1 MREATIASSGRTAP
15 RASSGRMALVAV
27 GALTA
32 LVGCHEQRRVFLPDL
47 SGRASALL
55 VATGLEGDRQAVSAL
70 DLSQDT
76 GGLKIAVGS
85 NDRLFLLA
93 YDDPLDALGLS
104 AGPIDQLGDGL
115 ERFLPPT
122 ELTFEAAAPERA
134 FEPVAAAELADV
146 FANVRLPSLSRD
158 ACAAL
163 GCTALVGPQA
173 KAVCRAPCPVDAPE
187 VNPPAPEPAVF
198 ATCPE
203 GWERRSPVMAGD
215 VEHCAPA
222 ARVTCPPG
230 QIQRAGSAV
239 CEDLGDCSQPGPAS
253 VPSGRPVVYVD
264 DDAAAGGD
272 GNAASP
278 YQDLATAYAMAP
290 ADAVI
295 AVYAGQYAAPN
306 VALNRNVDFVGNCA
320 AETIVTAS
328 PGLVAFDVSAGTVGL
343 AAMSIR
349 SAGGAPTVRAT
360 GGALQMT
367 DVEVDGDAF
376 AIAGVGGD
384 VQLERVRVLPGTNM
398 GVYFEG
404 ASRALAA
411 TDLVVEGR
419 RFVGIRVYRSGS
431 ATLTRTIVRGVD
443 GNDDAVIQR
452 GFGIFVQETD
462 AQIRESAVFDARH
475 NAIAIWTSEATL
487 EDVWVELDEI
497 GPIPAM
503 GLDVYGASTMNVTRM
518 SVEGATNGFWIY
530 GDNGGLTGTFSHLRT
545 FETREVGIFA
555 VAGSTVDIDH
565 VVVLR
570 AARSGIS
577 VAGASVDLAQFTVL
591 DTRHTDNHRTDRY
604 REIPNASGIRV
615 TGASRLIADDGLIR
629 GVAGV
634 GHETG
639 EEVGAT
645 ELGEFVRL
653 RGVTIED
660 AGWGGVHIHRGQ
672 TELENVR
679 VKDVGFAGLLAYSN
693 DLQARDVEIDGVTAQ
708 PLDLGDDF
716 APAFVMAA
724 RVDEV
729 RLEYRDRNGAGL
741 AVGGFNN
748 LANGAMQVTRARV
761 ANAERFGIHL
771 ANNSRSVFEQ
781 VEIIDAPVGEDV
793 AFGGVVDVGSVFFTG
808 VDTELVV
815 R

>member
-1 MREATIASSGRTAP
+1 VREATIASNGRS
-15 RASSGRMALVAV
+15 ASSGRAALVAAA
-27 GALTA
+27 ALTA
-32 LVGCHEQRRVFLPDL
+32 LVACHEQRRVFLPDL

-70 DLSQDT
+70 DLSGDT
-76 GGLKIAVGS
+76 GGLKVSIGS
-85 NDRLFLLA
+85 NDRLYLFA

-122 ELTFEAAAPERA
+122 ELTYEAAAPERA
-134 FEPVAAAELADV
+134 FEPVASSELADV

-173 KAVCRAPCPVDAPE
+173 KAVCRAPCPVEAPQ
-187 VNPPAPEPAVF
+187 VDPPAPEPVVF

-222 ARVTCPPG
+222 ARVTCPRG
-230 QIQRAGSAV
+230 QIQRAGSAG

-290 ADAVI
+290 TNAVI

-360 GGALQMT
+360 GGALRMT

-404 ASRALAA
+404 ANRALAA

-419 RFVGIRVYRSGS
+419 RFVGIRVNRSGS
-431 ATLTRTIVRGVD
+431 ATLTKTIVRGVD

-462 AQIRESAVFDARH
+462 AQIRESAVYDTRH
-475 NAIAIWTSEATL
+475 NAIAVWTSEATL
-487 EDVWVELDEI
+487 EDVWVELDAL
-497 GPIPAM
+497 GPLPAM
-503 GLDVYGASTMNVTRM
+503 GLDAFGASTMNVARM
-518 SVEGATNGFWIY
+518 SVTGATNGFWIY
-530 GDNGGLTGTFSHLRT
+530 GANEGLTGTFSHLRA

-565 VVVLR
+565 VLVLR

-577 VAGASVDLAQFTVL
+577 VAGANVDLAQFTVL

-615 TGASRLIADDGLIR
+615 TGASRLVADAGLIR

-645 ELGEFVRL
+645 DQGEFVWL

-660 AGWGGVHIHRGQ
+660 AGWGGVHVHRGE
-672 TELENVR
+672 TMLENVR
-679 VKDVGFAGLLAYSN
+679 VRDVGFAGLLAYSN
-693 DLQARDVEIDGVTAQ
+693 ELQAMDVQIDGVTTRTLELA
-708 PLDLGDDF
+708 DGF
-716 APAFVMAA
+716 APDFVMAA

-729 RLEYRDRNGAGL
+729 RLEYRDRNGAGI

-748 LANGAMQVTRARV
+748 LANGALRATRVRV

-771 ANNSRSVFEQ
+771 ANNSRSMFEQ
-781 VEIIDAPVGEDV
+781 VEIVDAPVGEDV

-808 VDTELVV
+808 VETELVV